1 MYMKSSKYKTLIV
14 LVSLFFAIHSLT
26 GQVASSA
33 TGSEKPKEKSLELST
48 FTVTS
53 SQDKG
58 YVTNR
63 SPSAFKGNVPL
74 LKIPQQ
80 MMVMTRDMIEDTNYT
95 NSATDVLQF
104 IGVSSYQP
112 NELLA
117 IRGTRTGY
125 NLIDEHPDMNTG
137 LDSVNIDSY
146 EVIRGSAN
154 VFYPTSSVR
163 GVVVKTTRKPLPYSL
178 QRVKLSY
185 SQWGQYRAEVD
196 STGPVAK
203 FWGGSLDYRL
213 LGAYVNGDVY
223 YSNMSLKN
231 KAIHPSL
238 QFTHGRTTL
247 LVALDAQSRGRPVND
262 QMILDPS
269 QNGTVYTGA
278 GRSESWTFPN
288 SYGVYKFSNVRMQ
301 MRHFL
306 SDSWVLKSN
315 LMIARTEQEFMPY
328 TYPNETNFANM
339 TRTFAVRN
347 FNTVFR
353 SYNFLMDATGEV
365 NILGRPVRLVF
376 GGTTFQRTNT
386 NLGRKV
392 KPGLQTSYVVSLTK
406 PNLNAVNMIGKNDW
420 EDDPSQSNATRQQVT
435 AGYGALSADLIPNR
449 LTFDAALTWKA
460 VDTYGFANGY
470 VRSYPLPAT
479 LAKLDAVLKRVGVV
493 YQILPGRLSVYA
505 LNAEDFTPKSAT
517 NRDENGKLLDDVHSI
532 MKEAG
537 IKLDLF
543 ESKLVAGFSVF
554 DISETG
560 QSVFVGLKDG
570 ISYYKGLGQTTN
582 KGWDVQLAYKPSA
595 KLQLIATYFDGKL
608 VDQTGTI
615 KGDSFQGM
623 FSFFSRYELNRKF
636 NIGGGLVRVMGRN
649 IPNDLI
655 LPVGVVKKANI
666 DLVDTNLVNL
676 FANYVVNK
684 QMNIGVQVA
693 NLLDKH
699 YAVGVQ
705 TASYVSGSQP
715 RTFSTSIAY
724 RF

>member
-1 MYMKSSKYKTLIV
+1 MKIYKRKALIV
-14 LVSLFFAIHSLT
+14 LMPLFIATHSLT
-26 GQVASSA
+26 GQVASPA

-95 NSATDVLQF
+95 NSASNVLAF
-104 IGVSSYQP
+104 VGVSSYSES
-112 NELLA
+112 ELLS
-117 IRGTRTGY
+117 IRGTRSGY
-125 NLIDEHPDMNTG
+125 NLLDEFPDMNTG
-137 LDSVNIDSY
+137 LDSINIDSY

-154 VFYPTSSVR
+154 VFYPTSSIK
-163 GVVVKTTRKPLPYSL
+163 GVVLKTTRKPLPYSL

-213 LGAYVNGDVY
+213 LGAYVDGDVY
-223 YSNMSLKN
+223 YSNMRLKN
-231 KAIHPSL
+231 RAIHPSL
-238 QFTHGRTTL
+238 QFTHGPTTVL
-247 LVALDAQSRGRPVND
+247 IAVDAQSRGRPIND
-262 QMILDPS
+262 QGILHPS
-269 QNGTVYTGA
+269 QDGTVYTGA
-278 GRSESWTFPN
+278 GRRESWMFPN
-288 SYGVYKFSNVRMQ
+288 SYGVYKFADVRLQ
-301 MRHFL
+301 MRHHL
-306 SDSWVLKSN
+306 SDSWMLKAHA
-315 LMIARTEQEFMPY
+315 MVARTEQEFMPY
-328 TYPNETNFANM
+328 TYPNATNFANM

-386 NLGRKV
+386 NLGRSV
-392 KPGLQTSYVVSLTK
+392 KPGLQTIYVVSLIN
-406 PNLNAVNMIGKNDW
+406 PNLNALNMIGKNDW
-420 EDDPSQSNATRQQVT
+420 VDDPSLSNATRQQVK
-435 AGYGALSADLIPNR
+435 AGYGAIYADLIPDR
-449 LTFDAALTWKA
+449 LTLYAALTWKA
-460 VDTYGFANGY
+460 VDTYSFPNGY
-470 VRSYPLPAT
+470 LKLYPQPST
-479 LAKLDAVLKRVGVV
+479 LSKLDAVLKRVGVV
-493 YQILPGRLSVYA
+493 YQILPGRLSLYA
-505 LNAEDFTPKSAT
+505 LYAEDFTPKSAT
-517 NRDENGKLLDDVHSI
+517 NRDEKGNLLDDVHSI
-532 MKEAG
+532 MNEAG

-543 ESKLVAGFSVF
+543 DSRLVAGFSVF
-554 DISETG
+554 DITETG
-560 QSVFVGLKDG
+560 QALFIGLIDG
-570 ISYYKGLGQTTN
+570 ISYYKALGQTTN
-582 KGWDVQLAYKPSA
+582 KGWDVQLAYKPTP
-595 KLQLIATYFDGKL
+595 KLQLIGTYFDGKL

-623 FSFFSRYELNRKF
+623 FTIFSRYEMNRKF
-636 NIGGGLVRVMGRN
+636 NFGGGLVRVMGRN
-649 IPNDLI
+649 IPNDLT
-655 LPVGVVKKANI
+655 LPAGVVKKANI
-666 DLVDTNLVNL
+666 DLKDANLVNL
-676 FANYVVNK
+676 FANYIVDKHITV
-684 QMNIGVQVA
+684 GVQVA

-699 YAVGVQ
+699 YAVGIQ
-705 TASYVSGSQP
+705 TAQYVSMSQP

>member
-1 MYMKSSKYKTLIV
+1 MP
-14 LVSLFFAIHSLT
+14 LFIATHSLT
-26 GQVASSA
+26 GQVASPT

-63 SPSAFKGNVPL
+63 SPSAFKANVPL

-95 NSATDVLQF
+95 NSASNVLAF
-104 IGVSSYQP
+104 VGVSSYSES
-112 NELLA
+112 ELLS
-117 IRGTRTGY
+117 IRGTRSGY

-137 LDSVNIDSY
+137 LDSINIDTY

-185 SQWGQYRAEVD
+185 AQWGQYRAEVD
-196 STGPVAK
+196 STGPVTK
-203 FWGGSLDYRL
+203 FWGGSLDYRF
-213 LGAYVNGDVY
+213 LGAYVDGDSY

-231 KAIHPSL
+231 RAIHPSL
-238 QFTHGRTTL
+238 QFTHGDTTVL
-247 LVALDAQSRGRPVND
+247 LALDAQSRGRPIND
-262 QMILDPS
+262 QGILDPS
-269 QNGTVYTGA
+269 QDGTVYTGA
-278 GRSESWTFPN
+278 GRNESWHFKN
-288 SYGVYKFSNVRMQ
+288 SYGTYDFADVRLQ
-301 MRHFL
+301 VRHHI
-306 SDSWVLKSN
+306 SDTWMIKSHT
-315 LMIARTEQEFMPY
+315 MIARTEQEFMPY
-328 TYPNETNFANM
+328 TYPNQTNFANM

-353 SYNFLMDATGEV
+353 SYNFNLDATGEV
-365 NILGRPVRLVF
+365 KILGRSTRLVL

-392 KPGLQTSYVVSLTK
+392 KPGLQTSYVVSLTN

-420 EDDPSQSNATRQQVT
+420 VADPSQSNATRQTVT

-449 LTFDAALTWKA
+449 LTLDASLTWKA
-460 VDTYGFANGY
+460 VDTYSFPNGY
-470 VRSYPLPAT
+470 VSSYPFPAT
-479 LAKLDAVLKRVGVV
+479 LAKLNAVLKRVGVV
-493 YQILPGRLSVYA
+493 YEILPGRLSVYA
-505 LNAEDFTPKSAT
+505 LNAEDFTPKNPN

-537 IKLDLF
+537 IKLDMF
-543 ESKLVAGFSVF
+543 DSKLVAGLSIFE
-554 DISETG
+554 IAETG
-560 QSVFVGLKDG
+560 QSLFVGLIDG
-570 ISYYKGLGQTTN
+570 ISYYKGLGKTIN
-582 KGWDVQLAYKPSA
+582 KGWDLQLAYKPTPR
-595 KLQLIATYFDGKL
+595 LQVISTYFDGKL

-623 FSFFSRYELNRKF
+623 FTIFSRYEMNRKF
-636 NIGGGLVRVMGRN
+636 NFGGGLVRVMGRN

-655 LPVGVVKKANI
+655 LPAGVVKKPNI
-666 DLVDTNLVNL
+666 DLKDANLVNL
-676 FANYVVNK
+676 FANYIVDKHITV
-684 QMNIGVQVA
+684 GVQVA

-705 TASYVSGSQP
+705 TASYVSMSQP